1 MMIRRVFAVLSAAVC
16 TATLPAHAQLQQQ
29 KPFGP
34 SVEASA
40 GLFVGGGG
48 SFDQR
53 GGPTIDAVL
62 AMPVGRAGTGTVVAG
77 LTGGIS
83 GPLAYDLVCTQGP
96 DNTCIPDYP
105 AFASIGA
112 VAGVQRAI
120 GSTTSARA
128 LAGAGYYQDIDGPG
142 TVGLQGRVDVAQRLI
157 FRTSLVASVRGAVLP
172 RYEGQTLSFAAF
184 GLGIRIQ

>member
-1 MMIRRVFAVLSAAVC
+1 MMIRRIAFVLSAAAC
-16 TATLPAHAQLQQQ
+16 ATTSAQAQQQ
-29 KPFGP
+29 PFGP

-48 SFDQR
+48 TFHQR
-53 GGPTIDAVL
+53 GGPTIDAVVAVPL
-62 AMPVGRAGTGTVVAG
+62 ARAGTGTVVAG
-77 LTGGIS
+77 VTGGIS
-83 GPLAYDLVCTQGP
+83 GPLTHDLICRQGP
-96 DNTCIPDYP
+96 DDTCIPDYP
-105 AFASIGA
+105 TFASIGA
-112 VAGVQRAI
+112 VAGVQRAL

-128 LAGAGYYQDIDGPG
+128 LAGAGFYQDVDGPG

-172 RYEGQTLSFAAF
+172 SYEGQSLSFAAF